1 MQPSLNLKPI
11 SETLSFVVGS
21 TVKSL
26 PSLPSKANK
35 ALIQVTAANINVS
48 FGATTSTTLASS
60 SGLTLFA
67 NDINKPYY
75 EIEGW
80 DLLYRMRMWRS
91 GSTDSNLS
99 IIYLG
104 EGQPE

>member
-1 MQPSLNLKPI
+1 MNPYLNLKPL
-11 SETLSFVVGS
+11 SETLSFTVGP

-26 PSLPSKANK
+26 PSIPVNANK
-35 ALIQVTAANINVS
+35 ALIQVSGANINVS
-48 FGATTSTTLASS
+48 FGATSSTTLADS
-60 SGLTLFA
+60 SGVTLFA

-80 DLLYRMRMWRS
+80 DMLYRMRMWRS
-91 GSTDSNLS
+91 GSTNSTLS

-104 EGQPE
+104 EGQPA